1 MDRAKVMRQ
10 LLLQLFGQA
19 NNQSVRSLCRLHP
32 CPQPAIM
39 MKMFSS
45 AVGMFHGK
53 SKTDSP
59 YNHLH
64 QLTAPDIDLKQ
75 FNFSSLAGEASDLM
89 FLSRML

>member
-1 MDRAKVMRQ
+1 
-10 LLLQLFGQA
+10 
-19 NNQSVRSLCRLHP
+19 
-32 CPQPAIM
+32 M

-59 YNHLH
+59 YNNLH

-75 FNFSSLAGEASDLM
+75 FNFSSLAGEASHFA
-89 FLSRML
+89 FLSLTLSSCFDSTFDFTLLLFQVVLVVNVASK